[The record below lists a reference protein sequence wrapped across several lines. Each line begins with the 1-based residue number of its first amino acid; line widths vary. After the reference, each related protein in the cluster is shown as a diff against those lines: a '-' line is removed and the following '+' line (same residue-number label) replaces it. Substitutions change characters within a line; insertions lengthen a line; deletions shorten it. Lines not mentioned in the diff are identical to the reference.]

1 MPRIKRV
8 TAIIVVIAVV
18 VLLSALLIRACATDG
33 EIKDSGYQLIDT
45 DDQTQIAQLIDEC
58 LDRQDKA
65 HTLAEAARSLG
76 CAEDHAVIQWAS
88 KEWWMAEYCRREY
101 ASWRTET
108 AEESTKE
115 EIEETDTG
123 YRFTTQAQWDQ
134 YPVAAQM
141 YEYFRGEM
149 GLSPAV
155 SAGLI
160 GGYME
165 ESGGQTMDINPYIYA
180 GSGKYSY
187 YGFAMYSLYY
197 CPEVAGMTLE
207 QQLDYLAKTLQKNIE
222 FFSGSYDYFISLTDP
237 GAVVDYYYRYYGRGY
252 GNPSRQRIK
261 NGYTAM
267 EYFGGV

>member
-1 MPRIKRV
+1 MKKLI
-8 TAIIVVIAVV
+8 
-18 VLLSALLIRACATDG
+18 SGLLIASTLLTTAAAID
-33 EIKDSGYQLIDT
+33 IPDSGYQLIDT

-101 ASWRTET
+101 ASWQTES
-108 AEESTKE
+108 AKE
-115 EIEETDTG
+115 EIEETDSG
-123 YRFTTQAQWDQ
+123 YRFTTQTQWDQ

-155 SAGLI
+155 AAGLI

-165 ESGGQTMDINPYIYA
+165 ESGGQTMSINPYIYA
-180 GSGKYSY
+180 GSGSYSY
-187 YGFAMYSLYY
+187 YGFAMWSLKY
-197 CPEVAGMTLE
+197 CPEVSGMTLD
-207 QQLDYLAKTLQKNIE
+207 QQLGYLAKTLQKNIE
-222 FFSGSYDYFISLTDP
+222 YFGGSWSYFTSLTDP
-237 GAVVDYYYRYYGRGY
+237 GAVVDYYYRYYGRGF
-252 GNPSRQRIK
+252 GNPSGQRIR
-261 NGYTAM
+261 NGYTAL
-267 EYFGGV
+267 EYFGGA